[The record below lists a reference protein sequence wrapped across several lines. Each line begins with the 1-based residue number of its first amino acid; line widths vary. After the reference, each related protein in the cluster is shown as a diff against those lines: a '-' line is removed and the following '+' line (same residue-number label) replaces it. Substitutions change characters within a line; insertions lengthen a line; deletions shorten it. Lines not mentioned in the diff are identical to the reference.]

1 MREGLSNAPMNTPDA
16 TSQPPPGRPSAP
28 GRFPFI
34 TRLCFH
40 LNWIFLVLW
49 LVYLVGPESTGVVD
63 LHRDGPVYGAFVAVF
78 FLVHFVLISTGIIAL
93 FVVIIEVYSRR
104 PVRGLRSVLVSFG
117 LPIASFLY
125 FSGRFLSEVGG
136 WLDP

>member
-1 MREGLSNAPMNTPDA
+1 MEEWRPDA
-16 TSQPPPGRPSAP
+16 MSHPPTRPESVP

-34 TRLCFH
+34 TRVCFH
-40 LNWIFLVLW
+40 LNWIFVLLW
-49 LVYLVGPESTGVVD
+49 LVYLGGPDATGV
-63 LHRDGPVYGAFVAVF
+63 LELQREGPVYGSFLGFF
-78 FLVHFVLISTGIIAL
+78 FLIHFALMSTGIIAL

-104 PVRGLRSVLVSFG
+104 PVRGFRSVLTSLG

-125 FSGRFLSEVGG
+125 FSGRFLSEVGK